1 MNLSHDET
9 VNLIELLQKI
19 VEYELEDEDDTFS
32 EWDNTIIKLYSHLH
46 KLKVSMGEMTS

>member
-19 VEYELEDEDDTFS
+19 VEYELEDEDETFS

-46 KLKVSMGEMTS
+46 KLKVSMEEMTS